1 MASAFNGIG
10 VYDRAAVGNCTYA
23 ANGDCEH
30 VSLHACMRAHGGRL
44 AVYPRVRTVEWHAVK
59 ARAEDGA
66 RARAMAMNMKATPQQ
81 RPRDA
86 LAPAP
91 QPARLDEKEVRR
103 LVSALTGRAPAPKDG
118 SLRAHMQ
125 RVLAVR

>member
-1 MASAFNGIG
+1 MQDEN
-10 VYDRAAVGNCTYA
+10 
-23 ANGDCEH
+23 E
-30 VSLHACMRAHGGRL
+30 
-44 AVYPRVRTVEWHAVK
+44 P
-59 ARAEDGA
+59 
-66 RARAMAMNMKATPQQ
+66 
-81 RPRDA
+81 A

-125 RVLAVR
+125 RVLAVGSWRYNSILVPGIQWRGVRMRVKVMVRARGEDAGEGYGEG